1 MKMKTIKKVT
11 AVMLAGLMTATCL
24 TGCGTKGKK
33 SSNSEKEIEITYWNA
48 GLGREWLDTMVEKFE
63 KKYPEYHVT
72 INATASASAVST
84 SFGMPDVDTT
94 DLYLYIQNDMTKYM
108 EPLNDILETTVDG
121 ESKTIGDKFQDSYLQ
136 SQISADGNYYML
148 TYGGGVIGIVYNEKL
163 LKEAGIEEL
172 PRTTKELAYV
182 CDTLLENDIV
192 PWCHF
197 SPQGYWTW
205 MNDVFF
211 AQYCGYDYYT
221 NNFYASVDENGTS
234 PSKELL
240 TNKND
245 GRYATLKAL
254 EEIVTSENVLP
265 ASNTYDHATMQTK
278 FLQGECAMMVNG
290 SWFETE
296 MQSQG
301 SADGFKMMR
310 TPVISSI
317 TDKLSTVKK
326 ESELVKLVAAID
338 SVTDGEKTLDDY
350 KNGTDYSVDGMNVSV
365 ADWDYVDSARNSMAS
380 NFASE
385 TAFIPNYSNCK
396 EGAKLFLK
404 FLYSDEGYQYYLDSL
419 GTTLPL
425 TMDSKTADYS
435 KMSRFGTSVFGI
447 SETTKQFVTME
458 ATNRHVVYKE
468 TNARSF
474 GITNVIPAFTTRN
487 TGERKSADDF
497 WNDYVSD
504 VEKNWDEWMKNIK

>member
-1 MKMKTIKKVT
+1 MLA
-11 AVMLAGLMTATCL
+11 AVMSVACF
-24 TGCGTKGKK
+24 TGCGNKGKK
-33 SSNSEKEIEITYWNA
+33 AGNSEKEIEITYWNA
-48 GLGREWLDTMVEKFE
+48 GLGREWLDDMVEKFE
-63 KKYPEYHVT
+63 EKYPEYEIV

-94 DLYLYIQNDMTKYM
+94 DLYLYIQNDMTEYM
-108 EPLNDILETTVDG
+108 EPLNDVLETTVEG
-121 ESKTIGDKFQDSYLQ
+121 ETKTIGEKFQKSYLD
-136 SQISADGNYYML
+136 SQISSDGNYYML
-148 TYGGGVIGIVYNEKL
+148 TYGGGIIGIVYNEKM
-163 LKEAGIEEL
+163 LKDAGIEEL
-172 PRTTKELAYV
+172 PRTTKELAYA
-182 CDTLLENDIV
+182 CDTLLDHDIM

-205 MNDVFF
+205 MDDVFF

-221 NNFYASVDENGTS
+221 NHFYASVDDKGES
-234 PSKELL
+234 PSKDLL
-240 TNKND
+240 TNQED

-254 EEIVTSENVLP
+254 EEIVTAENVLP

-310 TPVISSI
+310 TPVLSAIV
-317 TDKLSTVKK
+317 DKLDTVNK
-326 ESELVKLVAAID
+326 ESELVQLITAID
-338 SVTDGEKTLDDY
+338 SVTDGEKTKDDY
-350 KNGTDYSVDGMNVSV
+350 KKGENYEIGGLAVS
-365 ADWDYVDSARNSMAS
+365 ASDWDYVENARNSMAS

-385 TAFIPNYSNCK
+385 TAFIPTYSNCK
-396 EGAKLFLK
+396 DGAKAFLK
-404 FLYSDEGYQYYLDSL
+404 FLYSDEGYQHYLDSL

-425 TMDSKTADYS
+425 SMDTKTADYS
-435 KMSRFGTSVFGI
+435 KMSKFGTSVFAI
-447 SETTKQFVTME
+447 SEGTRQFVTME
-458 ATNRHVVYKE
+458 AVNRHVIYKE
-468 TNARSF
+468 TSARSF

-487 TGERKSADDF
+487 TGERKSADEF
-497 WNDYVSD
+497 WDDYVSD